1 MYFVVSFNLV
11 QIALILSI
19 LYTAIQ
25 TDSYL

>member
-11 QIALILSI
+11 QIALILYI